1 MAEEDSLM
9 QQDNI
14 EESQDSPAAGEW
26 IMNVSRAQRR
36 RGRRQLSQ
44 TNRQPPRSS
53 PQEGKTR
60 PPSSKRAPRPLPLPL
75 DDYKLVLRPRNGL
88 NVGKLAPSELSLA
101 LLQATNTTWRQAN
114 FKLRID
120 QNQNTAT
127 ISTPSK
133 EVAAKL
139 FQVTKIKIEET
150 EHPVELY
157 GLAPDDAVKG
167 VIQGVPKHLS
177 IQEIKDNILQDG
189 FEIYTVRRMGK
200 DSTTVLLTFSG
211 PEVPH
216 YVWLYGAEYRCTL
229 HKKTVAV
236 CEICY
241 EVGHRSTACPQ
252 PGAQACHGCG
262 LRDPAPDHP
271 CVAKCTLCG
280 GDHVTAA
287 KGCPERYLTPY
298 IIRQRKRLQQRR
310 AQFIR
315 DQTPSRGKRN
325 RSATP
330 SGFER
335 SSSKH
340 PTMDGSSRRGRQSRS
355 RSRIN
360 ATGYNRNHSRS
371 KSTTRSQDQNEPKQV
386 SWAQRVS
393 STAHSQ
399 TTPST
404 PPTLTQNPTGCMEC
418 KHLSQLLEQQ
428 NALIASLRAR
438 LDKLEQTQ
446 VSPNEKRKKPN
457 PTTPEVPPS
466 TAGTK
471 TQPPPPPQVQDM
483 FSELGSRLSSISQ
496 ELQNIRQ
503 ENQLLQQEFKSLRS
517 DHTALRQEI
526 ATASNSSTALD
537 HTYERQERSSK
548 GPIRTHSRSVP
559 YSRTPDN
566 LITATL
572 PDGRDPV

>member
-1 MAEEDSLM
+1 
-9 QQDNI
+9 
-14 EESQDSPAAGEW
+14 
-26 IMNVSRAQRR
+26 MNVSKAQRR
-36 RGRRQLSQ
+36 RDRRQLSQ
-44 TNRQPPRSS
+44 INRQPPPSS
-53 PQEGKTR
+53 LQEEKPR
-60 PPSSKRAPRPLPLPL
+60 PPRTKRAPRPVPLPL

-127 ISTPSK
+127 VSTPAK
-133 EVAAKL
+133 EVAEKL
-139 FQVTKIKIEET
+139 FRVTKIMIEGT
-150 EHPVELY
+150 EHLVELY

-167 VIQGVPKHLS
+167 VIQGVPKRLS

-189 FEIYTVRRMGK
+189 FEIYTARRMGN

-211 PEVPH
+211 PKVPH

-252 PGAQACHGCG
+252 PGTRACHGCG

-280 GDHVTAA
+280 GDHVTGA

-298 IIRQRKRLQQRR
+298 VIRQRQRQQQRR
-310 AQFIR
+310 TESTR
-315 DQTPSRGKRN
+315 DQTPSRRQRD

-330 SGFER
+330 SRGGR
-335 SSSKH
+335 SSSRH
-340 PTMDGSSRRGRQSRS
+340 PITDGSSRRRRQSRS
-355 RSRIN
+355 SSRIN
-360 ATGYNRNHSRS
+360 AAEHNRNHSRS
-371 KSTTRSQDQNEPKQV
+371 KSATRPQDQNEPRQV
-386 SWAQRVS
+386 SWAQWVS
-393 STAHSQ
+393 PTAHSQ
-399 TTPST
+399 TTRPT
-404 PPTLTQNPTGCMEC
+404 PPTLPQNPTCEDC

-428 NALIASLRAR
+428 NTLIASLKAR
-438 LDKLEQTQ
+438 LDILEQTQ
-446 VSPNEKRKKPN
+446 ATPNEKRKKPN
-457 PTTPEVPPS
+457 PATTETPPS
-466 TAGTK
+466 PPVTK
-471 TQPPPPPQVQDM
+471 AQPPPPPQIQDM
-483 FSELGSRLSSISQ
+483 FSELASRLTSITQ

-503 ENQLLQQEFKSLRS
+503 ENQLLQQEFRSLRS
-517 DHTALRQEI
+517 DQTSLRQEI
-526 ATASNSSTALD
+526 TTAGISTD
-537 HTYERQERSSK
+537 QTTRQERSST
-548 GPIRTHSRSVP
+548 GPIRAHSRSVP

-566 LITATL
+566 YITASL